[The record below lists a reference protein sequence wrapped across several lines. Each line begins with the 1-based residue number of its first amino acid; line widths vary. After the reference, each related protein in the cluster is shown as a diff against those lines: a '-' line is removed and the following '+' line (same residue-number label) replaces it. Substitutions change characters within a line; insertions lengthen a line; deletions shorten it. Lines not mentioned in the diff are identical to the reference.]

1 MNRFQPK
8 FSILSTAQV
17 QLWPSLKPI
26 HDFGFVLYGN
36 TAVAL
41 RLGHRPS
48 IDFDFFNSGPVA
60 PKLLREKLPF
70 LNASEVT
77 QEHENTFEVITES
90 GVKLSVFG
98 GFDFGRVGEPE
109 QTADGVLVV
118 ASLDDLMAT
127 KVKVILQRT
136 AAKDYQDIAAMIRAG
151 VRVDAGMA
159 AAEQMYH
166 PTFPVVHSIKAL
178 TYFEGGDLNRL
189 SIKDRSDLIAA
200 ASRIKTSL
208 PHVTVFPNLSGS
220 GSRTQDV

>member
-8 FSILSTAQV
+8 SSILPAAQV

-26 HDFGFVLYGN
+26 QDLGFILYGG
-36 TAVAL
+36 TAIAL
-41 RLGHRPS
+41 RLGHRQS
-48 IDFDFFNSGPVA
+48 VDFDFFSSGPVA

-70 LNASEVT
+70 LKASEVT
-77 QEHENTFEVITES
+77 QEHENTFEVITDS
-90 GVKLSVFG
+90 GVKLSFFG
-98 GFDFGRVGEPE
+98 GLDFGRVGEPE

-189 SIKDRSDLIAA
+189 SLKDRSDLIAA

-208 PHVTVFPNLSGS
+208 PHVTVLPDLSGS
-220 GSRTQDV
+220 GSRTQGI